1 MLKLPSFRFEQC
13 LGAFTMLLLQGCSE
27 AVFFEI
33 YLTTFLEVRNFGK
46 TLAMSAIFFRIC
58 ARFNVDFGNA

>member
-1 MLKLPSFRFEQC
+1 
-13 LGAFTMLLLQGCSE
+13 MLLLQGCSE
-27 AVFFEI
+27 AVFFDI

-58 ARFNVDFGNA
+58 TRFNADFGNA